1 MTELDSG
8 PQPTNGMA
16 IASLVLG
23 IVSVLIVWI
32 PFVGLFGT
40 LLAIIGLV
48 LGVLAL
54 KGISGK
60 GLAIGGIVTSGISL
74 VITLLYLLVFGAVI
88 GAAATANAAG

>member
-1 MTELDSG
+1 MTELDSA
-8 PQPTNGMA
+8 PQPTNGLA

-32 PFVGLFGT
+32 PFIGLFGT
-40 LLAIIGLV
+40 LLALVGLV

-54 KGISGK
+54 RGVSGK

-74 VITLLYLLVFGAVI
+74 VITVLYLLVFGAVI
-88 GAAATANAAG
+88 GAAAAGNAAG